1 MKRIRFAAAVLI
13 AVLVAVP
20 MFGAR
25 GSANFSRLV
34 TLGDS
39 YGAGVESASLNERH
53 QPWSWSAVLARQLG
67 YKICAPNAS
76 AADNCFAVPLV
87 SYPGIGP
94 ELVLVNLAP
103 TIAPASTS
111 NGTPLMTTFGRP
123 YNNLA
128 VPGATLQALL
138 ALKGNEPATN
148 TPTTFG
154 QFILRGLG
162 TQIEQAKLLNATFV
176 AMWIGG
182 NDALGSVQAGT
193 DQGMT
198 SVADFTTRYN
208 AILDALVAA
217 VPNAGMVVGNIPD
230 NVFSL
235 PLVNTIPPFIV
246 NPTTRQP
253 VLGPNGQP
261 IYYIADLGDGNIGQL
276 PAGSF
281 VLLTAQTRL
290 GSGFGFPAV
299 PPFNALPN
307 AGKPLPAS
315 DVITPTEAANIS
327 ARVAQYN
334 AVINTAASA
343 KQIPVADIRGL
354 FNRVTANPITG
365 AGGLTIG
372 PVKITNAYVTG
383 GFFSLD
389 GFHLTDLG
397 YLLFANEYIKAIN
410 DGYDTE
416 IPLASITQLFA
427 NNGAFFPETTSGQIV
442 VDASSFVLTEEA
454 SKQITNL
461 WAQPT
466 IRKIRSIRNH

>member
-1 MKRIRFAAAVLI
+1 MKRIQFAAAVLI

-25 GSANFSRLV
+25 GSADFSRLV

-39 YGAGVESASLNERH
+39 YGAGVESGSLNERH
-53 QPWSWSAVLARQLG
+53 QPWSWSAILAKQLG
-67 YKICAPNAS
+67 YHICPATAS

-103 TIAPASTS
+103 TVAPASTT

-128 VPGATLQALL
+128 VPGATVAALV
-138 ALKGNEPATN
+138 ALKGNEPVTN
-148 TPTTFG
+148 TPTAYG

-162 TQIEQAKLLNATFV
+162 TQIEQAKLLNASFV
-176 AMWIGG
+176 ALWIGG
-182 NDALGSVQAGT
+182 NDFLGPALAGT
-193 DQGMT
+193 DQGLT
-198 SVADFTTRYN
+198 SAADFKTRYEGM
-208 AILDALVAA
+208 LDSLIAA
-217 VPNAGMVVGNIPD
+217 VPNAGMVVGT
-230 NVFSL
+230 L
-235 PLVNTIPPFIV
+235 PQNFGAPVVSAVPPFIV

-261 IYYIADLGDGNIGQL
+261 IFYIADLGGGNIGQL
-276 PAGSF
+276 PAGSL

-290 GSGFGFPAV
+290 STGFGFPNI

-315 DVITPTEAANIS
+315 DVLTPTELATIS
-327 ARVAQYN
+327 ARVAEYN
-334 AVINTAASA
+334 GIITSAASA
-343 KQIPVADIRGL
+343 RNIPVADIRGL
-354 FNRVTANPITG
+354 FDRVVANPVTG
-365 AGGLTIG
+365 AGGITIG
-372 PVKITNAYVTG
+372 PLKITNSYITG
-383 GFFSLD
+383 GFYSLD

-410 DGYDTE
+410 AGYGTE
-416 IPLASITQLFA
+416 IPLASIAQLFA
-427 NNGAFFPETTSGQIV
+427 NNGAFFPETNAAGATLSEA
-442 VDASSFVLTEEA
+442 ASQ
-454 SKQITNL
+454 QITSM

-466 IRKIRSIRNH
+466 IKKLRAIRNH

>member
-1 MKRIRFAAAVLI
+1 MKRIKFAAAVLI

-25 GSANFSRLV
+25 GSADFSRLV

-39 YGAGVESASLNERH
+39 YGAGFESGSLNERH
-53 QPWSWSAVLARQLG
+53 QVWSWPSILARQVG
-67 YKICAPNAS
+67 YTLCPATAT
-76 AADNCFAVPLV
+76 AADPCFAQPLV
-87 SYPGIGP
+87 SFPGIGP
-94 ELVLVNLAP
+94 ELILTSLSP
-103 TIAPASTS
+103 TIVPASAS

-128 VPGATLQALL
+128 VPGATLAALL
-138 ALKGNEPATN
+138 ALKGTEPATN
-148 TPTTFG
+148 TPTTFA

-162 TQIEQAKLLNATFV
+162 TQTEQAKLLNPSFI

-182 NDALGSVQAGT
+182 NDALGSVLAGT
-193 DQGMT
+193 DQGLT
-198 SVADFTTRYN
+198 TAADFSTRYN
-208 AILDALVAA
+208 AILDGLIAA
-217 VPNAGMVVGNIPD
+217 APNAGMVVGNIPN

-235 PLVNTIPPFIV
+235 PVVATLPPFIV

-253 VLGPNGQP
+253 VLGPDGKP
-261 IYYIADLGDGNIGQL
+261 IFYIADLGGGNIGQL
-276 PAGSF
+276 TSGSF

-290 GSGFGFPAV
+290 QTGFGFPNV

-315 DVITPTEAANIS
+315 DVLTAAEVATIV
-327 ARVAQYN
+327 ARVAEFN
-334 AVINTAASA
+334 ATIASA
-343 KQIPVADIRGL
+343 AAARNIPVADIKGL
-354 FNRVTANPITG
+354 FDSVTVNPLTG
-365 AGGLTIG
+365 AGGRTIG

-410 DGYDTE
+410 AGYDTE
-416 IPLASITQLFA
+416 IPLASITQLYA
-427 NNGAFFPETTSGQIV
+427 NNGAFFPDTNASGAVLSEAAAQQIN
-442 VDASSFVLTEEA
+442 SM
-454 SKQITNL
+454 
-461 WAQPT
+461 WAAPT
-466 IRKIRSIRNH
+466 VRKLRAIRNH

>member
-1 MKRIRFAAAVLI
+1 MKRIKFAAAVLI

-25 GSANFSRLV
+25 GAADFSRLV

-39 YGAGVESASLNERH
+39 YGAGVENGSLNERH
-53 QPWSWSAVLARQLG
+53 QPWSWSATLARQLG
-67 YKICAPNAS
+67 YKICAPTAT
-76 AADNCFAVPLV
+76 AADPCFAVPLV

-94 ELVLVNLAP
+94 DLVLVNLAP
-103 TIAPASTS
+103 TIVPASTT

-128 VPGATLQALL
+128 VPGATLAALL
-138 ALKGNEPATN
+138 ALKGTEPVTN
-148 TPTTFG
+148 TPTAFG

-162 TQIEQAKLLNATFV
+162 TQIDQAKILNASFI

-182 NDALGSVQAGT
+182 NDALGSVLAGT
-193 DQGMT
+193 DQGLT
-198 SVADFTTRYN
+198 TTADFTTRYN
-208 AILDALVAA
+208 AILDSLITAT
-217 VPNAGMVVGNIPD
+217 PSAGMVVGNIPD
-230 NVFSL
+230 NVLSL
-235 PLVNTIPPFIV
+235 PVVNTIPPFIV

-253 VLGPNGQP
+253 VLGPDGKP
-261 IYYIADLGDGNIGQL
+261 IFYIADLGGGTIGQL
-276 PAGSF
+276 TPGSF

-290 GSGFGFPAV
+290 QSGFGFPAV

-315 DVITPTEAANIS
+315 DVLTATEAANIA
-327 ARVAQYN
+327 ARVREYN
-334 AVINTAASA
+334 AVIASSAAA
-343 KQIPVADIRGL
+343 RGIPVADIKSL
-354 FNRVTANPITG
+354 FDGVTLNS
-365 AGGLTIG
+365 AGVGGRTIG
-372 PVKITNAYVTG
+372 PITLTNAYITG

-410 DGYDTE
+410 AGYGTSV
-416 IPLASITQLFA
+416 PLASITQLFA
-427 NNGAFFPETTSGQIV
+427 NNGAFFPETASGQPV
-442 VDASSFVLTEEA
+442 TDASHFELTEEA
-454 SKQITNL
+454 ARQITTM

-466 IRKIRSIRNH
+466 IKKVRALRPH

>member
-1 MKRIRFAAAVLI
+1 MKRIKFAAATLI

-25 GSANFSRLV
+25 GSADFSRLV

-39 YGAGVESASLNERH
+39 YGAGVENGSLNERH
-53 QPWSWSAVLARQLG
+53 QTWSWPAILARQVG
-67 YKICAPNAS
+67 YTICPPNAT
-76 AADNCFAVPLV
+76 AADHCFAVPLV

-94 ELVLVNLAP
+94 DLALVNLAP
-103 TIAPASTS
+103 TIAPVSTT
-111 NGTPLMTTFGRP
+111 NGAPLMNTFGRP
-123 YNNLA
+123 FNNLA
-128 VPGATLQALL
+128 VPGATVGALV

-162 TQIEQAKLLNATFV
+162 TQIDQAKLLNASFV
-176 AMWIGG
+176 AVWIGG
-182 NDALGSVQAGT
+182 NDFLGSVLSGT

-198 SVADFTTRYN
+198 STTDFKARYEGM
-208 AILDALVAA
+208 LDSLIAQL
-217 VPNAGMVVGNIPD
+217 PNAGMVVGTLPD
-230 NVFSL
+230 NPAGAAILATV
-235 PLVNTIPPFIV
+235 PPFIV

-253 VLGPNGQP
+253 ILGPNGQP
-261 IYYIADLGDGNIGQL
+261 IYYIADLGGGNIGQL
-276 PAGSF
+276 PAGSL
-281 VLLTAQTRL
+281 VLLTAQARL
-290 GSGFGFPAV
+290 QTGFGFPAI

-315 DVITPTEAANIS
+315 DVITPTEAAAIA
-327 ARVAQYN
+327 ARVAEYN
-334 AVINTAASA
+334 GVITTAASA
-343 KQIPVADIRGL
+343 RNIPVADIRGL
-354 FNRVTANPITG
+354 FNRVTVNPLTG
-365 AGGLTIG
+365 AGGITIG
-372 PVKITNAYVTG
+372 PIKVTSSYITG

-410 DGYDTE
+410 SGYDTE

-427 NNGAFFPETTSGQIV
+427 NNGAFFPDVTPLQQQVSLNEA
-442 VDASSFVLTEEA
+442 ASL
-454 SKQITNL
+454 QITAM

-466 IRKIRSIRNH
+466 IKKIRSFRLH